1 MKFSLK
7 LLVLKTFYTKRKILI
22 KRPFLIKYTIK
33 MEKLWLIIQREYIS
47 RVTKKA
53 FILGTL
59 LTPLLIGGLFY
70 FQTKMAMYK
79 DDNFQKIV
87 VFDQSKTLT
96 KALENQKNLQ
106 FTLSNEPL
114 EALKEQVLAKQYDG
128 VLVIPPI
135 TDVKVERFTIK
146 YYSDNKL
153 GNDISGDIE
162 DKIGDAIKT
171 YKIATLGLDMEK
183 VKALKTRIDI
193 DPDPIKGEKDAS
205 TMSGFAAMAIG
216 GLMGFMMYLSVFIYG
231 MMIFRSV
238 MEEKTSRIVEV
249 MISSVRPF
257 QLMMGKIIGV
267 SAVGLTQFIVWAIL
281 LGLIMTGLSATMGAD
296 VVAQNPNGAMA
307 TEALKNAQGAGKT
320 GEFLLA
326 MTQLNWWMIIPLFFL
341 YFILGYLMYA
351 SMFAAV
357 GSAVGDDQ
365 GEAQSLTLP
374 ITMPVILAIYIM
386 IAAIRA
392 PDSSLAV
399 WASIFP
405 LFSPIVMPA
414 RLAFNPPAWQ
424 IALSVVFLI
433 LTVVFFVWLAGRI
446 YRVGILMYGKKV
458 TFKELGKWMFYK
470 N

>member
-1 MKFSLK
+1 
-7 LLVLKTFYTKRKILI
+7 
-22 KRPFLIKYTIK
+22 
-33 MEKLWLIIQREYIS
+33 MEKLWLIIKREYIS

-53 FILGTL
+53 FIIGTL
-59 LTPLLIGGLFY
+59 LTPLLIGGFGYL
-70 FQTKMAMYK
+70 QVKLAMYK

-87 VFDQSKTLT
+87 IFDQSKTLT
-96 KALENQKNLQ
+96 KAPENQKNLA
-106 FTLSNEPL
+106 FTLSDEPL
-114 EALKEQVLAKQYDG
+114 ETLKAQVVAEKYNG

-135 TDVKVERFTIK
+135 TDIKTERFTLK
-146 YYSDNKL
+146 YYSDEKL

-162 DKIGDAIKT
+162 NKIEDAIKS
-171 YKIATLGLDMEK
+171 YKIVTLNLDMDK
-183 VKALKTRIDI
+183 VKALNTRVDI

-205 TMSGFAAMAIG
+205 TKSGVVAMIIG
-216 GLMGFMMYLSVFIYG
+216 GFMGFMMYLSVFIYG

-267 SAVGLTQFIVWAIL
+267 SAVGLTQFIIWTVL
-281 LGLIMTGLSATMGAD
+281 MVLIVSGISATMGIDIAS
-296 VVAQNPNGAMA
+296 QNPNAA
-307 TEALKNAQGAGKT
+307 VANEALKNAQSTGKM
-320 GEFLLA
+320 GEFINAL
-326 MTQLNWWMIIPLFFL
+326 TQLNWWLIIPLFFV

-365 GEAQSLTLP
+365 GESQSLTLP
-374 ITMPVILAIYIM
+374 ITLPVIAAIYIM
-386 IAAIRA
+386 FTAIRA

-399 WASIFP
+399 WSSIFP

-424 IALSVVFLI
+424 IALSLISLI
-433 LTVVFFVWLAGRI
+433 LTVIFLVWLAGRI

-458 TFKELGKWMFYK
+458 TFRELGKWMFYK

>member
-1 MKFSLK
+1 
-7 LLVLKTFYTKRKILI
+7 
-22 KRPFLIKYTIK
+22 
-33 MEKLWLIIQREYIS
+33 MEKLWLIIKREYLT

-53 FILGTL
+53 FIIGTI
-59 LTPLLIGGLFY
+59 LTPLLIGGFGF
-70 FQTKMAMYK
+70 FQAKMMTYK

-87 VFDQSKTLT
+87 ISDQSKTLT
-96 KALENQKNLQ
+96 KTPENQKNLS
-106 FTLSNEPL
+106 FTLSNESL
-114 EALKEQVLAKQYDG
+114 ETLKSQVLAKKYNG

-135 TDVKVERFTIK
+135 TDVKTERFTLK
-146 YYSDNKL
+146 YYSDEKL
-153 GNDISGDIE
+153 GNDISSDIE
-162 DKIGDAIKT
+162 DKIEDALKS

-183 VKALKTRIDI
+183 VGALKTRVVI

-205 TMSGFAAMAIG
+205 TMSGVAAMAIG
-216 GLMGFMMYLSVFIYG
+216 AFMGLMMYLSVFIYG

-267 SAVGLTQFIVWAIL
+267 SAVGLTQFIIWTVLMFI
-281 LGLIMTGLSATMGAD
+281 IMTGLSATMGAD
-296 VVAQNPNGAMA
+296 AMAQAPNAAAANEAMKVAQSSGRM
-307 TEALKNAQGAGKT
+307 
-320 GEFLLA
+320 GEFMSA
-326 MTQLNWWMIIPLFFL
+326 ITQLNWWMIIPLFFV

-365 GEAQSLTLP
+365 GESQSLTLP
-374 ITMPVILAIYIM
+374 ITLPVIAAIYIM
-386 IAAIRA
+386 FAAIRA

-399 WASIFP
+399 WSSIFP

-414 RLAFNPPAWQ
+414 RLAFNPPIWQ
-424 IALSVVFLI
+424 IALSVFLLI
-433 LTVVFFVWLAGRI
+433 LTVIGLVWLAGRI

>member
-1 MKFSLK
+1 
-7 LLVLKTFYTKRKILI
+7 
-22 KRPFLIKYTIK
+22 
-33 MEKLWLIIQREYIS
+33 MEKLWLIIKREYIS

-53 FILGTL
+53 FIIGTL
-59 LTPLLIGGLFY
+59 LTPLLIGGFAFL
-70 FQTKMAMYK
+70 QIKLAVYK
-79 DDNFQKIV
+79 DDNFKKIV
-87 VFDQSKTLT
+87 IFDQSKVLT
-96 KALENQKNLQ
+96 QAPENQKNLQ
-106 FTLSNEPL
+106 FTLSNDPL
-114 EALKEQVLAKQYDG
+114 DTLKQQVLRGQYNG

-135 TDVKVERFTIK
+135 TDIKNERFTLK
-146 YYSDNKL
+146 FYSDDKL
-153 GNDISGDIE
+153 GNDISNDVE
-162 DKIGDAIKT
+162 DKIEDAIKS
-171 YKIATLGLDMEK
+171 YKIATLGLDMDK
-183 VKALKTRIDI
+183 VKALTTRVSI
-193 DPDPIKGEKDAS
+193 DPDPIKGEEDAS
-205 TMSGFAAMAIG
+205 TMSGYAAMAIG

-267 SAVGLTQFIVWAIL
+267 SGVGLTQFVIWTIL
-281 LGLIMTGLSATMGAD
+281 MALIMTGVSATMGVD
-296 VVAQNPNGAMA
+296 MVSQNPNAA
-307 TEALKNAQGAGKT
+307 AANEVLKTAQNTGKM
-320 GEFLLA
+320 GEFIMA
-326 MTQLNWWMIIPLFFL
+326 FAQLNWWLIIPLFFV

-374 ITMPVILAIYIM
+374 ITLPVIAAIYIM
-386 IAAIRA
+386 FTAIRA

-399 WASIFP
+399 WSSIFP

-424 IALSVVFLI
+424 IALSLISLI
-433 LTVVFFVWLAGRI
+433 LTVIFLVWLAGRI

-458 TFKELGKWMFYK
+458 TFRELGKWMFYK
-470 N
+470 G

>member
-1 MKFSLK
+1 
-7 LLVLKTFYTKRKILI
+7 
-22 KRPFLIKYTIK
+22 

-53 FILGTL
+53 FIIGTL
-59 LTPLLIGGLFY
+59 LTPLLIGGFGFL
-70 FQTKMAMYK
+70 QVKLAMYK

-87 VFDQSKTLT
+87 ISDQSKTLT
-96 KALENQKNLQ
+96 KAPENQKNLQ

-114 EALKEQVLAKQYDG
+114 ETLKEQVIDKKYNG
-128 VLVIPPI
+128 VLVIPAI
-135 TDVKVERFTIK
+135 TDVKTERFTIK
-146 YYSDNKL
+146 YYSDEKL

-162 DKIGDAIKT
+162 NKIEDAIKS
-171 YKIATLGLDMEK
+171 YKIVTLNLDMDK
-183 VKALKTRIDI
+183 VKALNTRVDI

-205 TMSGFAAMAIG
+205 TMSGIAAMAIG
-216 GLMGFMMYLSVFIYG
+216 GFMGLMMYLSVFIYG

-267 SAVGLTQFIVWAIL
+267 SAVGITQFIIWTIL
-281 LGLIMTGLSATMGAD
+281 MVLIMSGISAAMGVDA
-296 VVAQNPNGAMA
+296 AATNPNA
-307 TEALKNAQGAGKT
+307 TLANQALQNAQSTGKM
-320 GEFLLA
+320 GEFMA
-326 MTQLNWWMIIPLFFL
+326 AFSQLNWWMIIPLFFV

-365 GEAQSLTLP
+365 GEAQSLTMP
-374 ITMPVILAIYIM
+374 ITLPVIAAIYIM
-386 IAAIRA
+386 FTAIRA

-399 WASIFP
+399 WSSIFP

-424 IALSVVFLI
+424 IALSIFLLI
-433 LTVVFFVWLAGRI
+433 LTVIGLVWLAGRI
-446 YRVGILMYGKKV
+446 YRVGILMYGKKI

>member
-1 MKFSLK
+1 
-7 LLVLKTFYTKRKILI
+7 
-22 KRPFLIKYTIK
+22 
-33 MEKLWLIIQREYIS
+33 MEKLWLIIKREYLS

-53 FILGTL
+53 FIIGTL
-59 LTPLLIGGLFY
+59 VTPLLIGGLGF
-70 FQTKMAMYK
+70 FQAKMMTYK

-87 VFDQSKTLT
+87 ISDQSKTLT
-96 KALENQKNLQ
+96 KTPENQKNLS

-114 EALKEQVLAKQYDG
+114 ETLKAQVLAKKYNG
-128 VLVIPPI
+128 VLVVPPI
-135 TDVKVERFTIK
+135 TDVKMERFTLK
-146 YYSDNKL
+146 YYSDEKL
-153 GNDISGDIE
+153 GNDISSDVE
-162 DKIGDAIKT
+162 DKIEDAIKN
-171 YKIATLGLDMEK
+171 YKITTLGLDMEK
-183 VKALKTRIDI
+183 VGALKTRVAI

-205 TMSGFAAMAIG
+205 TMSGIAAMAIG
-216 GLMGFMMYLSVFIYG
+216 GFMGFMMYLSVFIYG

-267 SAVGLTQFIVWAIL
+267 SAVGLTQFIIWTVL
-281 LGLIMTGLSATMGAD
+281 MFVIMTGISATMGAD
-296 VVAQNPNGAMA
+296 AMA
-307 TEALKNAQGAGKT
+307 QAPNAAAANEAMKAAQSTGKM
-320 GEFLLA
+320 GEFMSA
-326 MTQLNWWMIIPLFFL
+326 ITQLNWWMIIPLFFV
-341 YFILGYLMYA
+341 YFILGYLMFA

-365 GEAQSLTLP
+365 GESQSLTLP
-374 ITMPVILAIYIM
+374 ITLPVIAAIYIM
-386 IAAIRA
+386 FAAIRA

-399 WASIFP
+399 WSSIFP

-424 IALSVVFLI
+424 IALSLFLLI
-433 LTVVFFVWLAGRI
+433 LTVIGLVWLAGRI